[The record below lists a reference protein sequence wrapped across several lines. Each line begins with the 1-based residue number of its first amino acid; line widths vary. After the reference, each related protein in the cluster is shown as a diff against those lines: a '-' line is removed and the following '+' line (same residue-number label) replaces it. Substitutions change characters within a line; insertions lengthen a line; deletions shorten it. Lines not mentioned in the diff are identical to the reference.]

1 MAIEVGKI
9 FEGTVTGLAKFG
21 AFIKLSTGETGLC
34 HISEIAD
41 EYVKEVGDH
50 LKEDQAVKAK
60 VLSVDDKGKISLS
73 IRQASETASAPQKK
87 QEERR
92 TRPEGSQQSRPPR
105 QGGRPPQGRPSQ
117 GRPAQG
123 RPQGRPDSQDR
134 RGGSSRPKDF
144 EGMLSGFMKNSDE
157 KLRDVK
163 KASKSN
169 RRGNGHGTR

>member
-21 AFIKLSTGETGLC
+21 AFIKLSNGETGLC

-50 LKEDQAVKAK
+50 LKEDQAVKVK
-60 VLSVDDKGKISLS
+60 VLSVDDKGKVSLS
-73 IRQASETASAPQKK
+73 IRQASETASAPKK
-87 QEERR
+87 QEERKS
-92 TRPEGSQQSRPPR
+92 RPEGSQQSRPPR

-117 GRPAQG
+117 GRPQ
-123 RPQGRPDSQDR
+123 RSDSRDR
-134 RGGSSRPKDF
+134 RPASSKPKDF

-163 KASKSN
+163 KAAKSN
-169 RRGNGHGTR
+169 RRGNGHGSR

>member
-21 AFIKLSTGETGLC
+21 AFIKLSNGDTGLC

-41 EYVKEVGDH
+41 EYVKEVSDH
-50 LKEDQAVKAK
+50 LKEDQAVKVK

-73 IRQASETASAPQKK
+73 IRQASDNPGAPNSAPAEKAA
-87 QEERR
+87 
-92 TRPEGSQQSRPPR
+92 RPAESRQSRPPR
-105 QGGRPPQGRPSQ
+105 QSVRGTEKPQKGKAPYNKPQSQSDRRPS
-117 GRPAQG
+117 
-123 RPQGRPDSQDR
+123 RPQ
-134 RGGSSRPKDF
+134 DF
-144 EGMLSGFMKNSDE
+144 EGMLNSFMKNSDE

-163 KASKSN
+163 KAAKSN

>member
-73 IRQASETASAPQKK
+73 IRQASENAAAPQKK

-92 TRPEGSQQSRPPR
+92 PRPESTQASRPPR
-105 QGGRPPQGRPSQ
+105 QGGGRPPQGRSSQ
-117 GRPAQG
+117 GRP
-123 RPQGRPDSQDR
+123 PQGKPSSYGSRDR
-134 RGGSSRPKDF
+134 GPAKPKDF

-163 KASKSN
+163 KAAKST